1 MTSTAAARR
10 RRRLNREEARARIL
24 AAGEEFLRA
33 RPFRELTVEGLMG
46 AAGLPRTVF
55 YRHFA
60 DLHEMVLRLLQE
72 VSGGLIDFAREWAAS
87 VGQFEDAGRAN
98 FERVVEF
105 FAHNGPL
112 IGAIADAA
120 TSDEELER
128 IYQGF
133 IDGFDDLTAQALQ
146 RLIDQGRIAPLD
158 VRETA
163 RALTLLNERYLLD
176 AFGREPM
183 TDRERVSEALWTI
196 WRRTV
201 FYPAGGD
208 PPAMS

>member
-10 RRRLNREEARARIL
+10 RRRVHREQARARIL
-24 AAGEEFLRA
+24 AAAEEFLRT
-33 RPFRELTVEGLMG
+33 RPFRELTVEELMK

-60 DLHEMVLRLLQE
+60 DLHEMVLRLLQKI
-72 VSGGLIDFAREWAAS
+72 VSELSEFAREWAAS
-87 VGQFEDAGRAN
+87 VGQFSDLGRAN
-98 FERVVEF
+98 FERVVDF
-105 FAHNGPL
+105 FARNGPL
-112 IGAIADAA
+112 IRAVADAA
-120 TSDEELER
+120 AGDEELER
-128 IYQGF
+128 VYGGF
-133 IDGFDDLTAQALQ
+133 IDGFDELTGRALE
-146 RLIDQGRIAPLD
+146 RLVDEGRIAALD
-158 VRETA
+158 VPQTA

-208 PPAMS
+208 RPTVP